1 MKSLLLADV
10 CHEALIDAAMFSHLH
25 INICSIFFLMRL
37 KHKTSFTMSVR
48 FHCWWWNQRNRC
60 ALLIAVLL
68 PPPGFLV
75 ARVIHKIVMKGYK
88 LVFYLLLQPCQI
100 RRWNKKTNDTAAAF
114 FSQMEQ
120 SSFFFKFGWRRFGMI
135 GQNIIRLHN
144 FQIQNIKLEVF
155 FKLKTLGLKIVMH
168 SEGGCRRF
176 CMNFKDSRIL

>member
-60 ALLIAVLL
+60 ALLIANHQASWWQEWYIKLSWK
-68 PPPGFLV
+68 GINWCFL
-75 ARVIHKIVMKGYK
+75 
-88 LVFYLLLQPCQI
+88 YLLLQHCHI
-100 RRWNKKTNDTAAAF
+100 RRWNKEDTNDTAAAF
-114 FSQMEQ
+114 YSQIEQ
-120 SSFFFKFGWRRFGMI
+120 SLFFFKFGWRRFGMI

>member
-1 MKSLLLADV
+1 
-10 CHEALIDAAMFSHLH
+10 MFSHLH

-60 ALLIAVLL
+60 ALLCLYLHRASWWQEWYIKLSWK
-68 PPPGFLV
+68 GINWCFL
-75 ARVIHKIVMKGYK
+75 
-88 LVFYLLLQPCQI
+88 YLLLQPCQI

-114 FSQMEQ
+114 YSQMEQ
-120 SSFFFKFGWRRFGMI
+120 SLFFFKFGWRRFGMI
-135 GQNIIRLHN
+135 GQNIIR
-144 FQIQNIKLEVF
+144 LEVF